1 MAITLTNVS
10 LHSAAFAPVEFTIDS
25 NRHLSEI
32 KAVSA
37 IADSSGN
44 TALTVSGVGTFEA
57 GDVAVLTL
65 GTTDFAYLNGSWDVV
80 SVATNTIVI
89 NCPYQAASTGTKP
102 TATRTNTGIKEKV
115 VFKVGGVT
123 KATFYVY
130 PVLVGSTLSCS
141 VDLSVFL
148 ASHFTSTFTLTPG
161 HYDTTAAHKIVYS
174 CSVYEMNYSS
184 TGTYYTGTAVDLQT
198 SGAVKNLIAHR
209 TTVYRP
215 CDLGS
220 PNNLMLTDLKT
231 QYFKAGDVLMVSG
244 IVSANGTAYVNFSGN
259 GVTAPPD
266 SASLTVTNYWLH
278 SVFGTDALMRTF
290 TVKYA
295 NTLSDAVTWDTEFIT
310 YVLDTNC
317 TAYPVTLYFLNRYGG
332 FDIYHFKETDKD
344 TFKVEK
350 WKNKTMQNVTG
361 TTREKVLIGRPE
373 TYANMKILRDLIS
386 SPEIYDTSGNRV
398 YLKSTD
404 MILKDG
410 DSVVYPEITI
420 EEFENAYING

>member
-1 MAITLTNVS
+1 MAITLTDAT
-10 LHSAAFAPVEFTIDS
+10 LHVAAFNPVQFTVTS
-25 NRHLSEI
+25 NKHLSEI

-44 TALTVSGVGTFEA
+44 TALTVSGIGTFEA

-65 GTTDFAYLNGSWDVV
+65 ADGQFLYLNGTWDVV

-89 NCPYQAASTGTKP
+89 NCPFQAATTGTKP
-102 TATRTNTGIKEKV
+102 TATRTNTGIKAKV

-130 PVLVGSTLSCS
+130 PVLVGSTFSCL

-161 HYDTTAAHKIVYS
+161 HNATTAAHKIVYS
-174 CSVYEMNYSS
+174 CSVYEMNLTS
-184 TGTYYTGTAVDLQT
+184 TGTYYTGATVDFQT

-209 TTVYRP
+209 TTEYRP
-215 CDLGS
+215 CDLGGT
-220 PNNLMLTDLKT
+220 NNKMLTDFKT

-244 IVSANGTAYVNFSGN
+244 IVSLNGTAYVNFSGSAP
-259 GVTAPPD
+259 TAPPD
-266 SASLTVTNYWLH
+266 SSELTVTNYWLH
-278 SVFGTDALMRTF
+278 SVFAATADTRNF
-290 TVKYA
+290 TVKFA
-295 NTLSDAVTWDTEFIT
+295 NVLSDAVTWDTEFISFI
-310 YVLDTNC
+310 LDTNC

-361 TTREKVLIGRPE
+361 TTREKVLIGRQE

-386 SPEIYDTSGNRV
+386 SPEIYDTNGARV

-420 EEFENAYING
+420 EEFENAFING